1 MHEDDM
7 EVSWEDLELDEIG
20 LLLEEAGQSLSAEQL
35 AQLAELLSAAGG
47 IEAAMQALAELGVAG
62 NQQRPAA

>member
-20 LLLEEAGQSLSAEQL
+20 LLLEEAGQSLSAEQI